1 MIQIPDAVSAI
12 PPYKPDFV
20 LYSCRHSYCTD
31 DTLFICMSQSDTIAS
46 STDTE
51 QRQIPHKASTTGITL
66 LDGEQ
71 MLANLRPSWE
81 AWVWQLLV
89 GGLLFLTGLAQL
101 ANGGSATGFLIGLL
115 VLGYVALARWRSRYF
130 VTDERV
136 MQRTGLLRRRTNEVR
151 VEDIEGL
158 KTDARLI
165 ERVLRHGHI
174 VLSSAATTGPVEFNY
189 LPNHTQVANTIRE
202 LQRE

>member
-1 MIQIPDAVSAI
+1 
-12 PPYKPDFV
+12 
-20 LYSCRHSYCTD
+20 
-31 DTLFICMSQSDTIAS
+31 MSQSDTIAS

-51 QRQIPHKASTTGITL
+51 KRQLPHKASPKGITL

-81 AWVWQLLV
+81 AWVWQLL
-89 GGLLFLTGLAQL
+89 GGGVLFLTGLAQL

-115 VLGYVALARWRSRYF
+115 VLGYVVIARWRSRYF

-136 MQRTGLLRRRTNEVR
+136 IQRAGLLRRSTNEVR

-189 LPNHTQVANTIRE
+189 LPNHNEVANTIRE
-202 LQRE
+202 LQRD

>member
-1 MIQIPDAVSAI
+1 
-12 PPYKPDFV
+12 
-20 LYSCRHSYCTD
+20 
-31 DTLFICMSQSDTIAS
+31 MSQSDTIAS

-51 QRQIPHKASTTGITL
+51 KRPLSHEASTKGITL

-81 AWVWQLLV
+81 AWAWQLLV
-89 GGLLFLTGLAQL
+89 GGFLFLTGLAQL

-115 VLGYVALARWRSRYF
+115 VLGCVVIARWRSRYF

-136 MQRTGLLRRRTNEVR
+136 VQRAGLLRRSTNEVR

-165 ERVLRHGHI
+165 ERLLRHGHI
-174 VLSSAATTGPVEFNY
+174 VLSSAATTGPVTFNY
-189 LPNHTQVANTIRE
+189 LPNHNEVANTIRE
-202 LQRE
+202 RQRD